1 METAREKI
9 AYLRG
14 IIDGDPSLKEERI
27 RFLFGKVLEILEE
40 LSTDMDEL
48 AEAQGEL
55 DDYLQE
61 IDFDLAYLEDE
72 LADEDGEFDDEWPD
86 WDDEPDTFVE
96 IPCAQCGYLVSFD
109 EEFLSDPGVQIC
121 CPHCDAVVF
130 QTDDFADVDDL
141 GEHPEE
147 LDPNRLDEDD

>member
-1 METAREKI
+1 METAKEKI

-14 IIDGDPSLKEERI
+14 IIDGDSSLKEERI
-27 RFLFGKVLEILEE
+27 RFLFEKVLEILEE
-40 LSTDMDEL
+40 LTADLGEL

-72 LADEDGEFDDEWPD
+72 LVDEDDEFDDEEWPN
-86 WDDEPDTFVE
+86 WDDEPGTFVE

-121 CPHCDAVVF
+121 CPCCDAVVF
-130 QTDDFADVDDL
+130 QTDDYDDL
-141 GEHPEE
+141 EE
-147 LDPNRLDEDD
+147 LPEDPDLDYDEDD